1 MSTKH
6 LLTISLLLPLVAIS
20 ATAHAG
26 STITDKS
33 YWPSE
38 AVQSAQYRTGG
49 SQNDL
54 GSALAYDRAASRL
67 QPATNTIDGRSA
79 PRYQGGPKSR

>member
-26 STITDKS
+26 STISDNS

-38 AVQSAQYRTGG
+38 AGKSAQYRTVG
-49 SQNDL
+49 SPSDVF
-54 GSALAYDRAASRL
+54 AYEPAGSRL
-67 QPATNTIDGRSA
+67 QPATTPSGAGSA
-79 PRYQGGPKSR
+79 WQYRGGPKGR